1 MEEYEVVVRFQAL
14 QAFGVSVDAV
24 CPGKKSGDI
33 CPTAIHQHSTSQFLT
48 SFPTPKSQLLLLVM
62 AAADSIRGRKCTGFP
77 PVRPVLVATGA
88 HWVEPEVMSS
98 VVDGDIVSGVTYEGN
113 PKFIRLFVKVLG
125 GNITGSDRRILFLC
139 GDFGETSCIPM
150 PWAADLSCSWCFC
163 SNCLGEIYYELRDE
177 DKTERSCSIRI

>member
-1 MEEYEVVVRFQAL
+1 
-14 QAFGVSVDAV
+14 
-24 CPGKKSGDI
+24 
-33 CPTAIHQHSTSQFLT
+33 
-48 SFPTPKSQLLLLVM
+48 M

-163 SNCLGEIYYELRDE
+163 RYGYWHKLLFKKLFMPNFALSALVIILELNIFPRYYYQ
-177 DKTERSCSIRI
+177 S

>member
-24 CPGKKSGDI
+24 CPGKKS
-33 CPTAIHQHSTSQFLT
+33 
-48 SFPTPKSQLLLLVM
+48 
-62 AAADSIRGRKCTGFP
+62 AAASIRGRKCTGFP

-113 PKFIRLFVKVLG
+113 PKFIRLFVK
-125 GNITGSDRRILFLC
+125 N
-139 GDFGETSCIPM
+139 FGETSCIPM
-150 PWAADLSCSWCFC
+150 PWAADFSCSWCFC

>member
-48 SFPTPKSQLLLLVM
+48 SFPTPKSQLLLVVM

-113 PKFIRLFVKVLG
+113 PKFIRLFVK
-125 GNITGSDRRILFLC
+125 
-139 GDFGETSCIPM
+139 DFGETSCIPM